1 MKIQILKLKYGII
14 PASFNRIFLNI
25 NSLTFHSLNFR
36 LSEEPVDR
44 FDPKICRQHLQDC
57 LKKVLRCYDHLDE
70 SSGSKDNLI
79 KATKHREFI
88 ESVYLLFNLG
98 SGEVLARAIQVPK
111 QYK

>member
-1 MKIQILKLKYGII
+1 MISHS
-14 PASFNRIFLNI
+14 P
-25 NSLTFHSLNFR
+25 NSR

-79 KATKHREFI
+79 RATKHREFI
-88 ESVYLLFNLG
+88 ESMYLLFNLG